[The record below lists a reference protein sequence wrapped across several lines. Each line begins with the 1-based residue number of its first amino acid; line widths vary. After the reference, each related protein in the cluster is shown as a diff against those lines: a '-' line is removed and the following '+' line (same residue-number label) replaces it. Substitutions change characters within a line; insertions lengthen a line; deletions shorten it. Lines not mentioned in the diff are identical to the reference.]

1 MPSHGGEA
9 VGLVGLAFTTVAFTA
24 VVSTAVVSTA
34 VVSTAEQ
41 PTAAGWQSASALLR
55 WEEQLPLELTELI
68 AAATIPINHATKFVA
83 APRRIGWRTTMNVRA
98 AETAALALI

>member
-9 VGLVGLAFTTVAFTA
+9 VGLVGLAFTTVAF
-24 VVSTAVVSTA
+24 TAVVSTA